1 MHHVHLL
8 NIAGVTAEVLEAGIL
23 RIKLLLPDSIKIN
36 SIQKVRNGCRV
47 YLVDDARN
55 HSFSLLFAPVINA
68 GGRFRRDKVHAL
80 NTSLI
85 RIGYGTSEIAVQC
98 EILVDSDKVGY
109 IYGCLLVKFASRKHQ
124 RLITVVEFLNAHA
137 LATDCLQNLLLS
149 HAVGTIC
156 EHSHQIG
163 DAHWRNH
170 LRIHAAN
177 LLIEFES
184 EIIILLHD
192 VLLSL

>member
-8 NIAGVTAEVLEAGIL
+8 NIAGVTAEVLESSVL

-55 HSFSLLFAPVINA
+55 HSFSLLLAPVINA
-68 GGRFRRDKVHAL
+68 SGRFRRGKVHAL
-80 NTSLI
+80 HASLI
-85 RIGYGTSEIAVQC
+85 RIGYGVSEITVQS
-98 EILVDSDKVGY
+98 EIFIDGDKIGHV
-109 IYGCLLVKFASRKHQ
+109 YGCLLVELASRKHQ
-124 RLITVVEFLNAHA
+124 RLITVVEFLHAHA
-137 LATDCLQNLLLS
+137 LATDCLQNLLLGLAIS
-149 HAVGTIC
+149 TIRK
-156 EHSHQIG
+156 HSHQIG

-170 LRIHAAN
+170 LRIHAAD

-184 EIIILLHD
+184 EIVVLLYD